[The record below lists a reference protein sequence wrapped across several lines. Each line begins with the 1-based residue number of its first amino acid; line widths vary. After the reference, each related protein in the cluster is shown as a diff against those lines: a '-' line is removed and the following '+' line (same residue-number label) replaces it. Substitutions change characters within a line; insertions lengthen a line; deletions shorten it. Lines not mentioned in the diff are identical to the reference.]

1 MVSMDDLLN
10 PALWADLYTL
20 ALAWIQDEVLTLD
33 SLVQG
38 AALIAFAIV
47 ARFIAK
53 PLRPRLEARL
63 ERLKV
68 YSPLRRALSVID
80 ELLFSIIFVSLLWLG
95 IGVVVQTQA
104 EIATDLLRILASL
117 MTAWILIKI
126 SSSLIANQFLAN
138 LFAAFAWTIAA
149 LNIVGLLGPT
159 VSTLDSV
166 ILPLGQARISLLT
179 VINGAILLGLLL
191 WSALAISKV
200 IDSRLSQVSD
210 ITPRARVL
218 IGKTIR
224 FTMIVVAIMVALSSV
239 GINFA
244 ALAVFTGAVGVGI
257 GIGLQKQVSNLI
269 SGLVLLLDKSIKP
282 GDVIEVGPTFG
293 WVHSMSARFVGVTTR
308 DNKELLI
315 PNDDFVTS
323 QVINWSHSDKDVR
336 MEVAFGVTYD
346 CDPHQVRALAA
357 EAASKPERVVQDP
370 APVCHLVEYGDS
382 SLNFVLRF
390 WIRDPEEGVT
400 NIKGQVLLALWDA
413 LKDNGIEIPYPHRV
427 VQIQNENTG

>member
-1 MVSMDDLLN
+1 MNDPFN
-10 PALWADLYTL
+10 PALWAELYAL
-20 ALAWIQDEVLTLD
+20 VLAWFQAEVLTLD
-33 SLVQG
+33 SLIEG
-38 AALIAFAIV
+38 GALIAFAIL

-53 PLRPRLEARL
+53 PLQPRLKTRL
-63 ERLKV
+63 EGLRI

-80 ELLFSIIFVSLLWLG
+80 DQLFSIVFVLLIWLG
-95 IGVVVQTQA
+95 IGVVVQAQA
-104 EIATDLLRILASL
+104 DIATDLLRILASL

-126 SSSLIANQFLAN
+126 SSSLIANQFIAN

-149 LNIVGLLGPT
+149 LNIVGLLSPT
-159 VSTLDSV
+159 IDALDSV
-166 ILPLGQARISLLT
+166 ELPLGQARISLLT

-191 WSALAISKV
+191 WSALAISKI
-200 IDSRLSQVSD
+200 IDSRLAQVSD

-269 SGLVLLLDKSIKP
+269 SGLILLLDKSIKP

-293 WVHSMSARFVGVTTR
+293 WVNSMSARFVGVTTR

-336 MEVAFGVTYD
+336 MEVRFGVTYD

-357 EAASKPERVVQDP
+357 EAAAKPDRVVNEP
-370 APVCHLVEYGDS
+370 PPVCHLVEYGDS

-390 WIRDPEEGVT
+390 WIRDPEDGVT
-400 NIKGQVLLALWDA
+400 NVKGQVLLALWDT
-413 LKDNGIEIPYPHRV
+413 LKEHSIEIPYPQRV
-427 VQIQNENTG
+427 IHVQNEEIG